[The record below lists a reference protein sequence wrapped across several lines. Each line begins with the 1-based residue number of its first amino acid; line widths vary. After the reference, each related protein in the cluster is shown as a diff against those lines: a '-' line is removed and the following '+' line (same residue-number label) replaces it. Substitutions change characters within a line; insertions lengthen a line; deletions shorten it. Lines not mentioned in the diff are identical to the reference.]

1 MATGMRPKFGRKGGE
16 RNSAAISAAA
26 QSRIVACCH
35 ILPHTHVQQL
45 MAGSP
50 EEVSEECCL
59 GEVCSHVAGFEIEV
73 GYTTG
78 TPHMT
83 VPVVSEEEMAVSRIV
98 PDAPSRSHKHP
109 APVSDHGWE

>member
-1 MATGMRPKFGRKGGE
+1 
-16 RNSAAISAAA
+16 
-26 QSRIVACCH
+26 
-35 ILPHTHVQQL
+35 

-59 GEVCSHVAGFEIEV
+59 GEVCSHVAGIEIEV
-73 GYTTG
+73 AYTTG
-78 TPHMT
+78 TPHT
-83 VPVVSEEEMAVSRIV
+83 RVLVVSEEEMAVSRIV

>member
-1 MATGMRPKFGRKGGE
+1 MYEFGR
-16 RNSAAISAAA
+16 RDSATTSAAA
-26 QSRIVACCH
+26 ARSRIVAWCR

-59 GEVCSHVAGFEIEV
+59 EEVCSHVVEVEIEV
-73 GYTTG
+73 EYTTW
-78 TPHMT
+78 TPHMR
-83 VPVVSEEEMAVSRIV
+83 VLAVNEEETAVSRIV

-109 APVSDHGWE
+109 EQVSDHGWE

>member
-1 MATGMRPKFGRKGGE
+1 LNARVWEKIFV
-16 RNSAAISAAA
+16 AISAAA
-26 QSRIVACCH
+26 RSKTVACCH

-50 EEVSEECCL
+50 EVVSEGCCL
-59 GEVCSHVAGFEIEV
+59 GEVCSHVAEIEV
-73 GYTTG
+73 EVAYTTG
-78 TPHMT
+78 TPHMR

-109 APVSDHGWE
+109 ALVSDHGWE

>member
-1 MATGMRPKFGRKGGE
+1 
-16 RNSAAISAAA
+16 
-26 QSRIVACCH
+26 
-35 ILPHTHVQQL
+35 

-59 GEVCSHVAGFEIEV
+59 GEACLHVVEV
-73 GYTTG
+73 ETGVVYTTG
-78 TPHMT
+78 TPHT
-83 VPVVSEEEMAVSRIV
+83 RVLDVNEEETAVSRIV